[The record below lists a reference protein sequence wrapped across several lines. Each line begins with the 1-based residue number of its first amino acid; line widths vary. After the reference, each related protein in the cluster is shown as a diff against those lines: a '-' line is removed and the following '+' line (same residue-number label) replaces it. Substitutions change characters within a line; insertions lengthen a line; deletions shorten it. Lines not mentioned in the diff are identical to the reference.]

1 MSDFFS
7 ARLKALR
14 GTRSK
19 AEFARLIGVP
29 APMYHRYELGQVPK
43 SHYLQVIADRCGVTI
58 ESLLGDSP
66 ALAAPASGQQP
77 HHPGHAPPGSAHAL
91 HVREHPP
98 GYGAAPALPLQTSC
112 RIPANCDLPHELAD
126 VKAQLATLSAQ
137 VDTLTRLL
145 GAALAA
151 NSVHNDTTEKR
162 KAG

>member
-58 ESLLGDSP
+58 EYLLGDSP
-66 ALAAPASGQQP
+66 ALADPASGQQP

-98 GYGAAPALPLQTSC
+98 GYGAAPAAPLHTTC

-126 VKAQLATLSAQ
+126 MKAQLATLSAQ
-137 VDTLTRLL
+137 VETLTRLL
-145 GAALAA
+145 GATLAA
-151 NSVHNDTTEKR
+151 NAPSHEKQ
-162 KAG
+162 KAS

>member
-1 MSDFFS
+1 VSDFFS

-58 ESLLGDSP
+58 EYLLGDKP
-66 ALAAPASGQQP
+66 DLASHASGQQP

-98 GYGAAPALPLQTSC
+98 GYGAAPAAPLHTTC
-112 RIPANCDLPHELAD
+112 RIPASCDLPHELAD